1 MFFFLTLGFLIS
13 KWLLCTWISV
23 ISTNFR
29 LRCMRLVEVII
40 SLLVWSCPM
49 GSSTDQSGKEVCT
62 GFYLVITFINKLI
75 MLQVEYLSLTLPRH
89 IETVDTYQTLRSMSG
104 LRSLKFELVDGEDK
118 LEAFIGSRIRLLGRY
133 FLILEK
139 EALICTIILKTT
151 KFEENQTKYFY
162 VIGCSDLFD
171 LWVIKKCPWSFV
183 YLVRRDY
190 VNWTT

>member
-1 MFFFLTLGFLIS
+1 
-13 KWLLCTWISV
+13 
-23 ISTNFR
+23 
-29 LRCMRLVEVII
+29 
-40 SLLVWSCPM
+40 M

-104 LRSLKFELVDGEDK
+104 LRSLKFKLVDGEDK

-133 FLILEK
+133 FLLEK
-139 EALICTIILKTT
+139 EAFICTIILKTT

-171 LWVIKKCPWSFV
+171 LWVIKKCP
-183 YLVRRDY
+183 
-190 VNWTT
+190 